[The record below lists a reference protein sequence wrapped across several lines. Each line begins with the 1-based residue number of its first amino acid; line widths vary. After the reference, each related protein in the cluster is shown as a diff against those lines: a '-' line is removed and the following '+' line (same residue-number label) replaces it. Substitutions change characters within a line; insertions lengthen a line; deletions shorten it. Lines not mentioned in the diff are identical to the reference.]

1 MMQTETSVQLG
12 ASLTLETAESAATL
26 HQKQLFEKFWKGT
39 FKAVAMPRPES
50 VIVASIIA
58 CTRLTR
64 LQAPPPPADANTRKE
79 VTSGSGVPPA
89 GRDSCIARKRRH
101 HRHRRAR
108 SASFD
113 DELSLRPKAKK
124 KKRKSDKSRRRRRRS
139 PSCSLSPLRK
149 KKKKKKN
156 AKKSKRHRYS
166 SKKSKHSSSSLKQK
180 RKEERRH
187 KKSSRTRSRR
197 KRRRQRSA
205 SESSC
210 CQSSAEDRHFVEKSE
225 SRQTPGRMALAHDGT
240 NGVLVHKS
248 VKTAAK
254 YPSVLSTGGS
264 LSSKLLEGTTS
275 RHGGGAHD
283 YDSGN
288 DTSSPPSCKTAADGK
303 SAERRRAASPGK
315 MQFADKDDV
324 SDSGNS
330 VTSYASLC
338 KTCRDDSLREH
349 VMLGCRVDVMRS
361 SETSGCSHEA
371 SESSGRSRSR
381 GRKKK
386 KKKRSRRKRCR
397 SSGSSR
403 YSGRHSRSLSSVRS
417 YSRLPSYSPARRRR
431 GSVSSSSSRGSYSRY
446 SHDRSRSRRRTS
458 SSRETDVTHKSS
470 RKRRRREFYSPMRK
484 RRKDSPSHLEARRIT
499 SARKRPVPYFR
510 RSPSTCSST
519 TSWSSLFS
527 RGRRFVRS
535 LERSRSRGRSSST
548 SCCSY
553 RSFSRSSSWNSV
565 FGTQRRGIRR
575 SRH

>member
-1 MMQTETSVQLG
+1 MQTETSVQLG
-12 ASLTLETAESAATL
+12 ASLTLETPESAAIL
-26 HQKQLFEKFWKGT
+26 QQKQLFEKFWKGT
-39 FKAVAMPRPES
+39 FKAVAMPRPGS

-58 CTRLTR
+58 RTRLSHPQT
-64 LQAPPPPADANTRKE
+64 PPPPTDDNARNE
-79 VTSGSGVPPA
+79 VTAGSGVPPA
-89 GRDSCIARKRRH
+89 GRDSCMARKRRH
-101 HRHRRAR
+101 HRRHCRAR

-113 DELSLRPKAKK
+113 DERSLRPKAKK

-166 SKKSKHSSSSLKQK
+166 SKKSKHSSTSFKRK

-187 KKSSRTRSRR
+187 KK
-197 KRRRQRSA
+197 
-205 SESSC
+205 
-210 CQSSAEDRHFVEKSE
+210 RHFVEKSE
-225 SRQTPGRMALAHDGT
+225 SRQTPGRTALAHNGT
-240 NGVLVHKS
+240 NGALVHKS

-254 YPSVLSTGGS
+254 YPSVLSTGAI

-275 RHGGGAHD
+275 SHGGAHD

-303 SAERRRAASPGK
+303 SAERRRAAS
-315 MQFADKDDV
+315 QFADKDDV

-338 KTCRDDSLREH
+338 KTCRDDGLREH

-361 SETSGCSHEA
+361 SETSGCSQEA

-386 KKKRSRRKRCR
+386 KKKKKKKSRKRRRCR

-403 YSGRHSRSLSSVRS
+403 YSGHHSRNSSSVRS

-431 GSVSSSSSRGSYSRY
+431 GSVSSNSSRGSYSRY

-458 SSRETDVTHKSS
+458 SSRETDVMHKSS

-519 TSWSSLFS
+519 SSWSSLFS
-527 RGRRFVRS
+527 RGHRFVRS
-535 LERSRSRGRSSST
+535 LERSRSRGRSSSS
-548 SCCSY
+548 SCCTY